1 MRTGVTRFL
10 LALVAIASTLAAAP
24 SPAGAPQTLASR
36 RKALESLFAEQW
48 SYTLSRNPELASTR
62 GDRRR
67 NDKVSDL
74 SPRAVEEDEKRT
86 RQFLARLKAIDAS
99 GLPEQEAL
107 TQTLLERRM
116 EETLENARFKT
127 WEMPVTPL
135 SGIHLQAIELVPLLP
150 FETAKDYDDYIAR
163 LRQLPRQFD
172 DTIAVMRLGMADR
185 LMPPRFLLEKVASQA
200 EGVAAHLP
208 DKTVFAGP
216 LTPTGSNLSE
226 SEQKRIHDGLLAV
239 IGESVLPAYRRFAK
253 FVREEYAPRGRADA
267 GLWSLPDGPARY
279 AAAVRRATTTPMT
292 PGEIHELGLAQVT
305 QAEAQIAA
313 IARKL
318 GFTDSRT
325 LAIAVESNPKL
336 KPQSAQEVFD
346 RFKTYVATVGRILP
360 SLFGRRPRAG
370 LEVGIVPASRQA
382 QAPAAEY
389 RPGSADGTRLARLW
403 INPAS
408 PEFQRT
414 ITIERTAYHEG
425 VPGHHM
431 EVGIAQELPDVPA
444 IRREA
449 RFGAFSEGWAIY
461 AERLAR
467 DVGFYTDPYSDYG
480 RAREELLRGLRMVAD
495 TGLHVKGWTR
505 EQAAQYLRDHG
516 GLSDAD
522 AQIEIERMICRPA
535 EALAYEVGALRLL
548 ALRERARQELGNQF
562 RLASFH
568 DAVLAAGSI
577 PLDLLEERIGRW
589 IATQRTG
596 PAPSPAPGGRP

>member
-1 MRTGVTRFL
+1 MRTGVSRSL
-10 LALVAIASTLAAAP
+10 LALLAIASTLAAAP

-36 RKALESLFAEQW
+36 RKVLESLFAEQW
-48 SYTLSRNPELASTR
+48 NYTLSRNPELASTR
-62 GDRRR
+62 GDRRW

-74 SPRAVEEDEKRT
+74 SPRAVQEDEKRT
-86 RQFLARLKAIDAS
+86 KQFLARLKAIDAN

-107 TQTLLERRM
+107 TQMLLERRM

-135 SGIHLQAIELVPLLP
+135 SGIHLQAIELVALLP
-150 FETAKDYDDYIAR
+150 FETTKDYDDYIAR
-163 LRQLPRQFD
+163 LRQLPRQLD

-185 LMPPRFLLEKVASQA
+185 LIPPKFLLEKVASQA

-216 LTPTGSNLSE
+216 LTRMGSNLSE

-279 AAAVRRATTTPMT
+279 TAAFRRATTTPMT
-292 PGEIHELGLAQVT
+292 PEEIHELGLAQVT
-305 QAEAQIAA
+305 QTEAQIAA
-313 IARKL
+313 IAKKL

-336 KPQSAQEVFD
+336 KPQSGQEVFD
-346 RFKTYVATVGRILP
+346 RFKTCIATMGRILP
-360 SLFGRRPRAG
+360 SLFGRRPRTG

-389 RPGSADGTRLARLW
+389 RPGSKDGTKLARLW

-414 ITIERTAYHEG
+414 ITIERTAYH
-425 VPGHHM
+425 
-431 EVGIAQELPDVPA
+431 
-444 IRREA
+444 
-449 RFGAFSEGWAIY
+449 
-461 AERLAR
+461 
-467 DVGFYTDPYSDYG
+467 
-480 RAREELLRGLRMVAD
+480 
-495 TGLHVKGWTR
+495 
-505 EQAAQYLRDHG
+505 
-516 GLSDAD
+516 
-522 AQIEIERMICRPA
+522 
-535 EALAYEVGALRLL
+535 
-548 ALRERARQELGNQF
+548 
-562 RLASFH
+562 
-568 DAVLAAGSI
+568 
-577 PLDLLEERIGRW
+577 
-589 IATQRTG
+589 
-596 PAPSPAPGGRP
+596 

>member
-1 MRTGVTRFL
+1 MRYTVRVL
-10 LALVAIASTLAAAP
+10 LALASFLAAAP
-24 SPAGAPQTLASR
+24 SPSGAPQTLASR

-48 SYTLSRNPELASTR
+48 NYTLSKNPELASTR
-62 GDRRR
+62 GDHRW

-74 SPRAVEEDEKRT
+74 SSRAVQEDERRT
-86 RQFLARLKAIDAS
+86 RQFLARLQAIDAS

-107 TQTLLERRM
+107 TQTLLERRLQ
-116 EETLENARFKT
+116 ETLENARFKT

-135 SGIHLQAIELVPLLP
+135 SGVHLQAIQLVPLLP

-172 DTIAVMRLGMADR
+172 DTIAAMRLGMADH
-185 LMPPRFLLEKVASQA
+185 LTLPKFLLEKVASQA

-208 DKTVFAGP
+208 DKTVFAEP
-216 LTPTGSNLSE
+216 LSRPGATLSD
-226 SEQKRIHDGLLAV
+226 SERKQIHDGLLAV

-253 FVREEYAPRGRADA
+253 FVREEYIPRGREEA

-279 AAAVRRATTTPMT
+279 AAAVRRATTTRMT
-292 PGEIHELGLAQVT
+292 PEEIHELGLAQVA

-313 IARKL
+313 IAKKL
-318 GFTDSRT
+318 GFTDPRT
-325 LAIAVESNPKL
+325 LSIAIESDPKL
-336 KPQSAQEVFD
+336 KPPSGQEIFD
-346 RFKTYVATVGRILP
+346 RFRTCIATMGRMLP

-370 LEVGIVPASRQA
+370 LEVAVVPASRQE

-389 RPGSADGTRLARLW
+389 RPGSKDGTKLARLW

-408 PEFQRT
+408 TEYQRT

-431 EVGIAQELPDVPA
+431 EVGIAQELSDVPA

-449 RFGAFSEGWAIY
+449 RYAAFSEGWAIY
-461 AERLAR
+461 AERLAK
-467 DVGFYTDPYSDYG
+467 DVGFYSDPYSDYG
-480 RAREELLRGLRMVAD
+480 RAREELRRDVRLVAD
-495 TGLHVKGWTR
+495 TGLHLKGWTR
-505 EQAAQYLRDHG
+505 EQAAPYLRDHA

-522 AQIEIERMICRPA
+522 AQVEIERMISRPA
-535 EALAYEVGALRLL
+535 DALSYEVGALKLL
-548 ALRERARQELGNQF
+548 QLRERARKELGTLF
-562 RLASFH
+562 RLPSFH

-577 PLDLLEERIGRW
+577 PMDLLEERIDRW
-589 IATQRTG
+589 IATQRAG
-596 PAPSPAPGGRP
+596 PAAPSPAPGGRR

>member
-1 MRTGVTRFL
+1 MRYTARVL
-10 LALVAIASTLAAAP
+10 LALASFLAASRAP
-24 SPAGAPQTLASR
+24 SEAPQTLASR
-36 RKALESLFAEQW
+36 RKALETLFAEQW
-48 SYTLSRNPELASTR
+48 NYTLSKNPELASTR
-62 GDRRR
+62 GDRRW
-67 NDKVSDL
+67 NDKASDL
-74 SPRAVEEDEKRT
+74 SPRAVQEDEKRT
-86 RQFLARLKAIDAS
+86 KQFLARLQAIDAR

-107 TQTLLERRM
+107 TQTLLERRL

-135 SGIHLQAIELVPLLP
+135 SGVHLQAIQLVPLLP

-172 DTIAVMRLGMADR
+172 DTIAAMRLGMADH
-185 LMPPRFLLEKVASQA
+185 LTLPKFLLEKVASQA

-208 DKTVFAGP
+208 DKTVFAEP
-216 LTPTGSNLSE
+216 LTRPEAHLSDFE
-226 SEQKRIHDGLLAV
+226 RKRIHDGLLAV
-239 IGESVLPAYRRFAK
+239 IGESVLPAYRRFGR
-253 FVREEYAPRGRADA
+253 FVRDEYVPRGREEA

-279 AAAVRRATTTPMT
+279 AAAARRATTTRMT
-292 PGEIHELGLAQVT
+292 PEEIHQLGLAQVA

-313 IARKL
+313 IAKKL
-318 GFTDSRT
+318 GFTDPHT
-325 LAIAVESNPKL
+325 LSIAIESDPKL
-336 KPQSAQEVFD
+336 KPQSGHEVFD
-346 RFKTYVATVGRILP
+346 RFRTSIATMGRMLP

-370 LEVGIVPASRQA
+370 LEVAVVPASRQE

-389 RPGSADGTRLARLW
+389 RPGSKDGTKLARLW

-408 PEFQRT
+408 PEYQRT

-449 RFGAFSEGWAIY
+449 RYAAFSEGWAIY
-461 AERLAR
+461 AERLAK
-467 DVGFYTDPYSDYG
+467 DVGFYSDPYSDYG
-480 RAREELLRGLRMVAD
+480 RAREELLRNVRMVAD
-495 TGLHVKGWTR
+495 TGLHLKGWTR
-505 EQAAQYLRDHG
+505 EQAAQYLRDHA

-522 AQIEIERMICRPA
+522 AQVEIERMICRPA
-535 EALAYEVGALRLL
+535 EALSYEVGALKLL
-548 ALRERARQELGNQF
+548 QLRERARQELGTRF

-577 PLDLLEERIGRW
+577 PMDLLEERIDRW
-589 IATQRTG
+589 IAQEKAT
-596 PAPSPAPGGRP
+596 AAGR

>member
-1 MRTGVTRFL
+1 MRYKLFVL
-10 LALVAIASTLAAAP
+10 LAILALASTLAAAP

-48 SYTLSRNPELASTR
+48 NYTLSSNPELASTR
-62 GDRRR
+62 GDRRW

-74 SPRAVEEDEKRT
+74 SPRAVQEDEKRT
-86 RQFLARLKAIDAS
+86 KQFLARLKAIDSS

-107 TQTLLERRM
+107 TRTLLERRM
-116 EETLENARFKT
+116 EETLDNARFKA

-172 DTIAVMRLGMADR
+172 DTIAIMRLGMADR
-185 LMPPRFLLEKVASQA
+185 LMPPKFLLEKVASQA

-216 LTPTGSNLSE
+216 LAGMGSNLSE

-239 IGESVLPAYRRFAK
+239 IGESVLPAYRRFGK

-313 IARKL
+313 IAKKL

-336 KPQSAQEVFD
+336 KPQSGQEVFD
-346 RFKTYVATVGRILP
+346 RFKTCIATMGRLLP

-370 LEVGIVPASRQA
+370 LEVGVVPASRQA

-389 RPGSADGTRLARLW
+389 RPGSKDGTRLARLW

-431 EVGIAQELPDVPA
+431 EAGIAQELPDVPA

-449 RFGAFSEGWAIY
+449 RYGAFSEGWAIY

-467 DVGFYTDPYSDYG
+467 DVGFYADPYSDYG
-480 RAREELLRGLRMVAD
+480 RAREELLRGVRMVVD
-495 TGLHVKGWTR
+495 TGLHLKGWTR

-522 AQIEIERMICRPA
+522 AQVEIERMICRPA

-548 ALRERARQELGNQF
+548 GLRERARQELGPRF

-577 PLDLLEERIGRW
+577 PIDLLEERINRW
-589 IATQRTG
+589 IEQEKA
-596 PAPSPAPGGRP
+596 RPK